1 MFIILPVGVDY
12 QARRYPVVTFTLMG
26 LCVAIYLTTL
36 ICKVSGDSQAVDEW
50 VFGHLWLIPGESHW
64 WTYLTHMFVHGGFF
78 HVTGNMIYLYLFGS
92 CVEDAIGRVRYI
104 IFYLLCGVA
113 AAFAYILVSPDHF
126 ASEIPMG
133 GASGAI
139 SGCIGGFLMLMAKT
153 QIEFKWFIFFMFRLW
168 NGEFM
173 LPAWLVISFWFLAD
187 LAGMVLSNLINAHR
201 GGVAFG
207 AHVGGTLFGLGLM
220 AFERVRL
227 KRAGFFDEEEEMVI
241 ATPIVRP
248 VARAVARPVQS
259 VVRTPIPLRRV
270 PGRRPRPHSRPR
282 WHHLLPG
289 KRRQSHFF
297 GTNRITGRSRRRKS
311 RPCSRNTQSPPKL
324 FIGRKAWKTGAR
336 RMNCGS
342 RAWGKAGG

>member
-12 QARRYPVVTFTLMG
+12 RARRYPVVTFTLMG
-26 LCVAIYLTTL
+26 LCVAIYLVTL
-36 ICKVSGDSQAVDEW
+36 ICKLSGDSQAVDEW
-50 VFGHLWLIPGESHW
+50 VYEHLWLIPEDSHW

-92 CVEDAIGRVRYI
+92 CVEDAIGRVRYV

-113 AAFAYILVSPDHF
+113 SAFAYILVSPDHF
-126 ASEIPMG
+126 ASGIPMG

-153 QIEFKWFIFFMFRLW
+153 KIEFKWFIFFMFRFW

-173 LPAWLVISFWFLAD
+173 LPAWLVISFWFLGD
-187 LAGMVLSNLINAHR
+187 VAGMVLSNLSNLPHH

-227 KRAGFFDEEEEMVI
+227 KRTGFFDEEAETVVI
-241 ATPIVRP
+241 APIVRP
-248 VARAVARPVQS
+248 AARPVQAIARS
-259 VVRTPIPLRRV
+259 PIPL
-270 PGRRPRPHSRPR
+270 
-282 WHHLLPG
+282 
-289 KRRQSHFF
+289 
-297 GTNRITGRSRRRKS
+297 T
-311 RPCSRNTQSPPKL
+311 
-324 FIGRKAWKTGAR
+324 
-336 RMNCGS
+336 GS
-342 RAWGKAGG
+342 RGLSLAPAPAPTTAASPAGETPVISLFWNETHYGPFTPSQIQAMFAQGAIPAEALYWQEGMEEWRTAEELREPGMG